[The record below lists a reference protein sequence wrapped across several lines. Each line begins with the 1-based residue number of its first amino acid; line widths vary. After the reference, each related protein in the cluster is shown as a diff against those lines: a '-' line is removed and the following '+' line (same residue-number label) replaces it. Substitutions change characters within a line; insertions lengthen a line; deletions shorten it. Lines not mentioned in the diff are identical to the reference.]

1 MQIRETSKITVLIY
15 AAGIL
20 NFDPMRIDKYI
31 WCVRLVKT
39 RSIAGKLVS
48 DEKVKLN
55 DAFVKSAKTVK
66 EGDVVSIKEI
76 PIWRSFKILGI
87 PKSRVGAPLVKDL
100 IVETTSEED
109 MMMLEEVR
117 ETNRQNLQFG
127 IKGRPTK
134 KNRRNLDG
142 FKYN

>member
-1 MQIRETSKITVLIY
+1 
-15 AAGIL
+15 
-20 NFDPMRIDKYI
+20 MRIDKYI

-39 RSIAGKLVS
+39 RSIASKLVS
-48 DEKVKLN
+48 DEKIKLN
-55 DAFVKSAKTVK
+55 GEFVKSAKAVK
-66 EGDVVSIKEI
+66 VGDHFAMKEI
-76 PIWRSFKILGI
+76 PIWRSFKILDI

-100 IVETTSEED
+100 IKETTSEED
-109 MMMLEEVR
+109 LAILEEVK
-117 ETNRQNLQFG
+117 ESNRQNLQFG

>member
-1 MQIRETSKITVLIY
+1 
-15 AAGIL
+15 
-20 NFDPMRIDKYI
+20 
-31 WCVRLVKT
+31 
-39 RSIAGKLVS
+39 LVS

-55 DAFVKSAKTVK
+55 EGFIKSSKTVK
-66 EGDVVSIKEI
+66 AGDVIAIKEI
-76 PIWRSFKILGI
+76 PIWRSFKVLDI

-109 MMMLEEVR
+109 MAMLEEVR

-142 FKYN
+142 FKFN

>member
-1 MQIRETSKITVLIY
+1 
-15 AAGIL
+15 
-20 NFDPMRIDKYI
+20 MRIDKYI

-39 RSIAGKLVS
+39 RSIASKLVS
-48 DEKVKLN
+48 DEKIKLN
-55 DAFVKSAKTVK
+55 GEFVKSAKAVK
-66 EGDVVSIKEI
+66 VGDHISMKEI
-76 PIWRSFKILGI
+76 PIWRSFKILDL

-100 IVETTSEED
+100 IKETTSEED
-109 MMMLEEVR
+109 LAILEEVK
-117 ETNRQNLQFG
+117 ESNRQNLQFG

>member
-1 MQIRETSKITVLIY
+1 
-15 AAGIL
+15 
-20 NFDPMRIDKYI
+20 MRIDKYI

-39 RSIAGKLVS
+39 RSLASKLVS
-48 DEKVKLN
+48 DEKIKLN
-55 DAFVKSAKTVK
+55 EAFVKSSKTVK
-66 EGDVVSIKEI
+66 AGDIVAMKEI
-76 PIWRSFKILGI
+76 PIWRTFKILDI

-109 MMMLEEVR
+109 MAMLEEVR

-142 FKYN
+142 FKHS

>member
-1 MQIRETSKITVLIY
+1 
-15 AAGIL
+15 
-20 NFDPMRIDKYI
+20 MRIDKYI
-31 WCVRLVKT
+31 WCVRLCKT
-39 RSIAGKLVS
+39 RSIASKLAS

-55 DAFVKSAKTVK
+55 EEFVKSSKVVK
-66 EGDVVSIKEI
+66 IGDVISIKEI
-76 PIWRSFKILGI
+76 PIWRSFKVQDI

-100 IVETTSEED
+100 IVETTSEHD
-109 MMMLEEVR
+109 LTLLEEVK

-142 FKYN
+142 FKFN

>member
-1 MQIRETSKITVLIY
+1 
-15 AAGIL
+15 
-20 NFDPMRIDKYI
+20 MRIDKYI
-31 WCVRLVKT
+31 WCVRLCKT
-39 RSIAGKLVS
+39 RSIASKLVS

-55 DAFVKSAKTVK
+55 EEFVKSSKVVK
-66 EGDVVSIKEI
+66 IGDVISIKEI
-76 PIWRSFKILGI
+76 PIWRSFKVQDI

-100 IVETTSEED
+100 IVETTSEHD
-109 MMMLEEVR
+109 LTLLEEVK

>member
-1 MQIRETSKITVLIY
+1 
-15 AAGIL
+15 
-20 NFDPMRIDKYI
+20 MRIDKYI

-39 RSIAGKLVS
+39 RSIASKLVS
-48 DEKVKLN
+48 DEKIKLN
-55 DAFVKSAKTVK
+55 GEFVKSAKAVK
-66 EGDVVSIKEI
+66 VGDHIAMKEI
-76 PIWRSFKILGI
+76 PIWRSFKILDI

-100 IVETTSEED
+100 IKETTSEED
-109 MMMLEEVR
+109 LAILEEVK
-117 ETNRQNLQFG
+117 ESNRQNLQFG

>member
-1 MQIRETSKITVLIY
+1 
-15 AAGIL
+15 
-20 NFDPMRIDKYI
+20 MRIDKYI

-39 RSIAGKLVS
+39 RSLASKLVS

-55 DAFVKSAKTVK
+55 EGFIKSSKTVK
-66 EGDVVSIKEI
+66 AGDVIAIKEI
-76 PIWRSFKILGI
+76 PIWRSFKVLDI

-109 MMMLEEVR
+109 MAMLEEVR

-142 FKYN
+142 FKFN